1 MEYSLPNVGA
11 LSGVMRSLRMR
22 LTLSY
27 ALLFALLLV
36 SIGFIFRQAITVIMR
51 QQNERVLDG
60 EWAAARGFLRSENG
74 RLVWAYNPES
84 PEEVAAVERIRRFM
98 LLTDDQGTPLE
109 VSKEFTALE
118 RENREEIKG
127 VLRTGRGI
135 TVLRATEGQEPYLI
149 RMGLLHLQGGT
160 VFMALGL
167 PAGEMQTLPGRLISV
182 YFSMVP
188 VMLLAVSI
196 LGWFAAGRAM
206 HPLLEVVEATSA
218 VSAGNLSLR
227 IRPLGSG
234 DELDTLIATFN
245 RMMERLEQSFER
257 VRQFSIDASH
267 ELRTPLTAV
276 RGQLEVALMTA
287 RTKEQYREAIESAL
301 QDVER
306 LSQIVKSLLLLAQA
320 ESGQVPLTKERQ
332 DLTPIVA
339 ELVTQFL
346 VAGEEKQI
354 RIVPELAD
362 RCPGEVDRLQ
372 FERLIYN
379 LLSNALKF
387 TQPGGEIH
395 VSLARVSDHIRLVI
409 SDNGPGIPA
418 AHLPHIFERFY
429 RVREQDNGDARGA
442 GLGLSF
448 VAWIV
453 QAHGGKVEVSSSE
466 EHGTTFEVNLPAG
479 GPEEVAEHEETAAGL
494 ES

>member
-1 MEYSLPNVGA
+1 
-11 LSGVMRSLRMR
+11 
-22 LTLSY
+22 
-27 ALLFALLLV
+27 
-36 SIGFIFRQAITVIMR
+36 
-51 QQNERVLDG
+51 
-60 EWAAARGFLRSENG
+60 
-74 RLVWAYNPES
+74 
-84 PEEVAAVERIRRFM
+84 
-98 LLTDDQGTPLE
+98 
-109 VSKEFTALE
+109 
-118 RENREEIKG
+118 
-127 VLRTGRGI
+127 
-135 TVLRATEGQEPYLI
+135 
-149 RMGLLHLQGGT
+149 
-160 VFMALGL
+160 
-167 PAGEMQTLPGRLISV
+167 
-182 YFSMVP
+182 
-188 VMLLAVSI
+188 LAVSI